1 MFQGTRSTSNRE
13 MGTMLY
19 SMVETRICREN
30 INTNRKFDRDEIYR
44 AFVLFVD
51 NLIRY
56 HLGLNKYRECFENN
70 NRTLKFYLF

>member
-1 MFQGTRSTSNRE
+1 

-56 HLGLNKYRECFENN
+56 YLGLNKYRECFENN
-70 NRTLKFYLF
+70 NRTLIFYLF